1 MSALLFH
8 HTCHGGERNKCR
20 NKEEEHGKHLG
31 DRIYLI
37 RISAVAVEAHVVAA
51 IGDVP
56 RRLTDIGKLRL
67 GVLYRFFRL
76 RKLALC
82 VELCGLIAPLGIGEL
97 VFLIIQAV
105 LSRCKLCTR
114 RLYRRFALFKLCVS
128 RVKRCF
134 LLGFVFVYRRHC
146 RRKIYRA
153 RSLRS
158 VKAPYRLDCLG
169 VEVHSFAAIA
179 PTRRNRKRC
188 RYVLGCELFGNL
200 CRLCAAAD
208 CCAAYHTFRRCSVL
222 IEHVFRN
229 QLCRR
234 LCHIHCFFFEAF
246 SNAAPSSVNYR
257 SYTDFCS

>member
-56 RRLTDIGKLRL
+56 RRLTDIGKLSL

-82 VELCGLIAPLGIGEL
+82 VELCGFIAPLGIGEL

-134 LLGFVFVYRRHC
+134 LLGFGFIYRRHC
-146 RRKIYRA
+146 RRKERRISGILAFCVCTRSGYSARDRIISGVKLRA
-153 RSLRS
+153 SRTYLFS
-158 VKAPYRLDCLG
+158 LG
-169 VEVHSFAAIA
+169 VE
-179 PTRRNRKRC
+179 
-188 RYVLGCELFGNL
+188 LG
-200 CRLCAAAD
+200 
-208 CCAAYHTFRRCSVL
+208 H
-222 IEHVFRN
+222 
-229 QLCRR
+229 
-234 LCHIHCFFFEAF
+234 
-246 SNAAPSSVNYR
+246 
-257 SYTDFCS
+257 